1 MNRAVRH
8 WLGAVFL
15 ALVAPAVA
23 DTDISLAGVWRAEGE
38 GFAGEARLPG
48 TLAAAHLGKRW
59 TAHDFETTMDLPQ
72 SEALVQEWQY
82 VGRAEWTRT
91 VELSAA
97 DCRYPL
103 ELFLERVMWASEAFW
118 DGEPMEANGGCGQPP
133 SRVCDSL
140 ATPHVHAVPQAH
152 LTPGRHTIKLVIDN
166 SCRYNFSRQSHA
178 YGPNMQAE
186 WNGVLGQ
193 IVLRRAHPLRAA
205 RVFASAPSGGRFE
218 IETAVDI
225 AALEVEGLKMSGWKR
240 VDGRLVVALAEEP
253 TWWNEFHPARYTV
266 RLTAKDGFTH
276 AIRFGFRTP
285 GTEGHLLTLNGT
297 KIFTRGNVENANF
310 AKDGVP
316 WMDEAHWRE
325 VFRTLK
331 EEDGVNAVR
340 FHSWCPPAA
349 AFRAA
354 DELGL
359 LLQPEVGIWTDSWM
373 SEGDEVGNGKPVD
386 GFVRREMKA
395 IADAFGNSPS
405 FFSLSIG
412 NELGNSNFET
422 MGAWVA
428 AHKQY
433 DPRALCYASSARKIT
448 PADDFSL
455 SHVVPGKG
463 LAREK
468 LLPHTDWD
476 YEDIYSA
483 AKVPTVAHEIGQW
496 PVYPIWD
503 ELFAPFTGTMRP
515 WNLTRHRDTA
525 ARKNALRFQHA
536 YHVAS
541 AKLNRL
547 IYKEEVESFLRT
559 PSCAGLQ
566 LLEVQDYTG
575 QAEALVGWRDPFYAL
590 KSGFKG
596 LAPFATVWGPICY
609 LARFPRFT
617 YVVGETF
624 RARLQI
630 RNLTE
635 KPLAKGSSFPY
646 ALGGKTG
653 EITLAE
659 ALNPGEVKDVGT
671 VECRL
676 SGEMT
681 RTRQTLR
688 FGCNEWSFW
697 VYPREERCAVPEGV
711 VETSDRAAMKA
722 ALAEGRTVLYAGP
735 SFKSAK
741 GRFKSVYWSARW
753 FPVANTTAAAL
764 GTWFDVHH
772 PALSGVVTDDFTDW
786 QWHSLAQGAT
796 IHALRGMPE
805 MFRPIAL
812 SVNDFHFSDFA
823 ATMFEVLV
831 GKGRLFVC
839 GYDLTKDT
847 PEAKRLRASL
857 CAYLAQAP
865 APGTTRLP
873 ESWLAE
879 EFDVV
884 AAPDLSGT
892 VYDVTTN
899 WTGRAFKMA
908 IRGVPPTTGNLRIDF
923 HQPEKGLTS
932 GRGLLEGRVF
942 EVPFTE
948 KIGARTHVSLPVIR
962 EDFLDGRLELEVN
975 LMTGR
980 ALSIDRL
987 RLIPANE

>member
-1 MNRAVRH
+1 MNRAVSH
-8 WLGAVFL
+8 WLGVVCL
-15 ALVAPAVA
+15 SLVAAPAA
-23 DTDISLAGVWRAEGE
+23 ASDTDISLAGVWRAEGE

-82 VGRAEWTRT
+82 VGRATWTRT

-118 DGEPMEANGGCGQPP
+118 DGEPMEASGGCGQPP

-152 LTPGRHTIKLVIDN
+152 LTPGRHTLKLVIDN

-205 RVFASAPSGGRFE
+205 RVFESAPSGGRFE

-240 VDGRLVVALAEEP
+240 VGGRLVVTLAEEP

-325 VFRTLK
+325 VFRKLK

-476 YEDIYSA
+476 YEDVYSA

-503 ELFAPFTGTMRP
+503 
-515 WNLTRHRDTA
+515 
-525 ARKNALRFQHA
+525 
-536 YHVAS
+536 
-541 AKLNRL
+541 
-547 IYKEEVESFLRT
+547 
-559 PSCAGLQ
+559 
-566 LLEVQDYTG
+566 
-575 QAEALVGWRDPFYAL
+575 
-590 KSGFKG
+590 
-596 LAPFATVWGPICY
+596 
-609 LARFPRFT
+609 
-617 YVVGETF
+617 
-624 RARLQI
+624 
-630 RNLTE
+630 
-635 KPLAKGSSFPY
+635 
-646 ALGGKTG
+646 
-653 EITLAE
+653 
-659 ALNPGEVKDVGT
+659 
-671 VECRL
+671 
-676 SGEMT
+676 
-681 RTRQTLR
+681 
-688 FGCNEWSFW
+688 
-697 VYPREERCAVPEGV
+697 
-711 VETSDRAAMKA
+711 
-722 ALAEGRTVLYAGP
+722 
-735 SFKSAK
+735 
-741 GRFKSVYWSARW
+741 
-753 FPVANTTAAAL
+753 
-764 GTWFDVHH
+764 
-772 PALSGVVTDDFTDW
+772 
-786 QWHSLAQGAT
+786 
-796 IHALRGMPE
+796 
-805 MFRPIAL
+805 
-812 SVNDFHFSDFA
+812 
-823 ATMFEVLV
+823 
-831 GKGRLFVC
+831 
-839 GYDLTKDT
+839 
-847 PEAKRLRASL
+847 
-857 CAYLAQAP
+857 
-865 APGTTRLP
+865 
-873 ESWLAE
+873 
-879 EFDVV
+879 
-884 AAPDLSGT
+884 
-892 VYDVTTN
+892 
-899 WTGRAFKMA
+899 
-908 IRGVPPTTGNLRIDF
+908 
-923 HQPEKGLTS
+923 
-932 GRGLLEGRVF
+932 
-942 EVPFTE
+942 
-948 KIGARTHVSLPVIR
+948 
-962 EDFLDGRLELEVN
+962 
-975 LMTGR
+975 
-980 ALSIDRL
+980 
-987 RLIPANE
+987 